1 MSRGLHFDHVKLSP
15 VEGKPQNINIGRL
28 KIFYQEERKS
38 NAGARIKI
46 YYEKKNFELF

>member
-1 MSRGLHFDHVKLSP
+1 M
-15 VEGKPQNINIGRL
+15 NIGRL

>member
-1 MSRGLHFDHVKLSP
+1 MSRGLHFEPCRTITSR
-15 VEGKPQNINIGRL
+15 GKPQNIKIGRL